1 MEKRHKSFEIL
12 SEDEDYILI
21 NKSAGMLTLPDR
33 FDPAIPNL
41 YHILKSRYA
50 NLFIV
55 HRIDRQ
61 TSGVIA
67 FAKNALAH
75 KELNLQFESHQ
86 VQKKYLAIVQGVLN
100 DAEGVIDLAIGENSG
115 KAGTMRIDTAHG
127 KKSVTQYRVIEKYL
141 NYTLVEAEPLS
152 GRTHQIRVHFKAIGH
167 PLAVDELY
175 GHAEGIKLSS
185 IKKTYKIKT
194 GEIEKSLIA
203 RLTLHAKSLRFYHF
217 RRKEPVTIEAPVP
230 KDFDSTI
237 KQLRKLSPLPV
248 L

>member
-1 MEKRHKSFEIL
+1 MENLYKALEIL
-12 SEDEDYILI
+12 FEDEDYIFI

-33 FDPAIPNL
+33 FDTAVPNL
-41 YHILKSRYA
+41 HHILKSHYGDI
-50 NLFIV
+50 FIV
-55 HRIDRQ
+55 HRIDKQ
-61 TSGVIA
+61 TSGLIA

-75 KELNLQFESHQ
+75 KELNIQFESHQ
-86 VQKKYLAIVQGVLN
+86 VQKKYLAIVHGVLN

-115 KAGTMRIDTAHG
+115 RAGTMKIDAVHG
-127 KKSVTQYRVIEKYL
+127 KKSVTRYRVIEKYL

-185 IKKTYKIKT
+185 IKRTYKIKS
-194 GEIEKSLIA
+194 GEIEKPLIA

-217 RRKEPVTIEAPVP
+217 RRKEPITIEAPVP
-230 KDFDSTI
+230 KDFGSTV
-237 KQLRKLSPLPV
+237 KQLKKLSPPPV